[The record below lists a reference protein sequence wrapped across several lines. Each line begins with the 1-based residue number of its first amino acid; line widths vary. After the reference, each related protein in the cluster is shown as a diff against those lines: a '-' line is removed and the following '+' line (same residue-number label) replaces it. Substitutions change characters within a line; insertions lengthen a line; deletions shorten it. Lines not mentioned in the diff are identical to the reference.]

1 MPSKWDTMP
10 KPVISDELALHIRQT
25 NAVVNYAEAEGD
37 LILMIQAM
45 KERAELLRQAVRES
59 SPWQFAT
66 TGSK

>member
-1 MPSKWDTMP
+1 MPSKWDPMP
-10 KPVISDELALHIRQT
+10 KPQVSDELACHIRQT
-25 NAVVNYAEAEGD
+25 NVVIDYAEAEGD

-45 KERAELLRQAVRES
+45 KERAELLRQAVKES